1 MNKLPDE
8 TTKTHG
14 QIKPESRYKCFL
26 KISPIHVIHAK
37 QEGKKK
43 SHRSRN
49 TIAMKHLQNLICLR
63 THTGFSEQ
71 HLRAMQARQ
80 PSQDQ
85 VRDVNGPV
93 STEME
98 GK

>member
-1 MNKLPDE
+1 MLLMLSKE
-8 TTKTHG
+8 
-14 QIKPESRYKCFL
+14 E
-26 KISPIHVIHAK
+26 
-37 QEGKKK
+37 KK

-71 HLRAMQARQ
+71 HSRAMQAQQ
-80 PSQDQ
+80 PSQGQ
-85 VRDVNGPV
+85 VRDVTSPV

-98 GK
+98 CK